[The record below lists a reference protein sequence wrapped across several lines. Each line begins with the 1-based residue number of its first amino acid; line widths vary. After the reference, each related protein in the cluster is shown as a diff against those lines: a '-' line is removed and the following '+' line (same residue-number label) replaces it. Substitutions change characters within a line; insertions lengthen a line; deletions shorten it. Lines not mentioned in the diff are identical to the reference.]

1 MNKEYNIGIYIRLSM
16 ADEDTGYAARRKVT
30 ASATSVCSSI
40 AFSTI
45 IRSCLAVSGSSL
57 RMTVIPART
66 FIVLSSRR

>member
-1 MNKEYNIGIYIRLSM
+1 MSKEYNIGIYIRLSM
-16 ADEDTGYAARRKVT
+16 ADEDKVT

-45 IRSCLAVSGSSL
+45 IRSCLTVSDLSL

-66 FIVLSSRR
+66 FTVLSSRG